1 MFDNVSRPVHIHF
14 CGQYVC
20 DVSKLYNLV
29 LKAVNDCVLLTLK
42 PQITTEIIGST
53 LLQATKA
60 LMESRSIALLY
71 FRPLH

>member
-1 MFDNVSRPVHIHF
+1 MHIHF

-29 LKAVNDCVLLTLK
+29 LQAVNDCVLLTLK
-42 PQITTEIIGST
+42 LQITIEIIGFNLSK
-53 LLQATKA
+53 ATKA
-60 LMESRSIALLY
+60 LRESTGLALLY

>member
-1 MFDNVSRPVHIHF
+1 MHIHF

-29 LKAVNDCVLLTLK
+29 LQAVNDCVLLTLK
-42 PQITTEIIGST
+42 PQITTEITDFT
-53 LLQATKA
+53 LSQATIA
-60 LMESRSIALLY
+60 LRESRVIALLY